1 MSFPVYFGRSI
12 IASNYMQAVDDLH
25 SLEEYHGIICIILDD
40 DGTVIFGN
48 RRFDSLFQNST
59 GGKFVKLL
67 HASSISKWLD
77 LIVKCV
83 ETPNTLFK
91 SDVLAMCT
99 GHVYERLVF
108 EIYFQEGKFGIVGYK
123 SIDMAGNFES
133 LSLYQER
140 MREIAFM
147 QNHGLRAPVARI
159 LGVSSL
165 SIISNDIGE
174 LKNYALLMRKDAEQL
189 DEFIKKITALTHVS
203 NG

>member
-1 MSFPVYFGRSI
+1 
-12 IASNYMQAVDDLH
+12 MQAVDSLH
-25 SLEEYHGIICIILDD
+25 TLEQYHGIICIILDD
-40 DGTVIFGN
+40 DGTIVFGN
-48 RRFDSLFQNST
+48 RRFDSLFNNSI
-59 GGKFVKLL
+59 GSQFQKLL
-67 HASSISKWLD
+67 HASSKASWLE
-77 LIVKCV
+77 LIENCTR
-83 ETPNTLFK
+83 TPNTLFK
-91 SDVLAMCT
+91 GKVLAMCT

-123 SIDMAGNFES
+123 SIDMDGKFED
-133 LSLYQER
+133 LSMYQER

-147 QNHGLRAPVARI
+147 NNHGLRAPVARI

-165 SIISNDIGE
+165 SVISNDIGE